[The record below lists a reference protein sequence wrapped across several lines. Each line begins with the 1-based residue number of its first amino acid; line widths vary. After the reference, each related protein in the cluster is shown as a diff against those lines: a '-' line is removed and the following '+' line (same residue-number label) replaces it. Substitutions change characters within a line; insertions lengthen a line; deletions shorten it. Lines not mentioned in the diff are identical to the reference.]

1 MINGYPP
8 CPKAGEERA
17 YIVTENERN
26 GVHVT
31 RYPVFPG
38 ITLIYRDIHAV
49 SQEEEGAGDA
59 RVLEIRHC
67 YEGRMEYTLGENTY
81 CLAPG
86 DLSVSEIAAL
96 PRETRF
102 PTGHFH
108 GVSVLIDIDR
118 APGCLSY
125 LLEDVDVEPRALAEK
140 FCAGGNVY
148 VSHSSPRV
156 EHIFSELY
164 GVPQELRKGYFK
176 VKVLE
181 LLLFLSSLS
190 PESDESAAHRVTK
203 PQVRLAQAIAQY
215 LDENM
220 DEKVTL
226 GRLQKQFGVSGAQI
240 RSCFL
245 RVWGVSAAAY
255 IRREK
260 MKRAAKELTDT
271 DRTVLDIAL
280 EYGYD
285 NASKF
290 AKTFRSVM
298 GASPAAYR
306 SGSWQNSYAPA
317 DARAAE
323 PESRDA

>member
-1 MINGYPP
+1 MKNGIGT
-8 CPKAGEERA
+8 CPEAVQPLMCLSGEGSTDR
-17 YIVTENERN
+17 IRL
-26 GVHVT
+26 T

-67 YEGRMEYTLGENTY
+67 LEGRMEYTVGGDTY

-86 DLSVSEIAAL
+86 DLSVSEICAL

-118 APGCLSY
+118 APGCLSC
-125 LLEDVDVEPRALAEK
+125 LLEDVNVEPRALAEK
-140 FCAGGNVY
+140 FCGGGNVY
-148 VSHSSPRV
+148 ISRSSPRV

-164 GVPQELRKGYFK
+164 GVPRELRKGYFK

-190 PESDESAAHRVTK
+190 PENDESAAHRVTAA
-203 PQVRLAQAIAQY
+203 QVRLAERIAQY

-220 DEKVTL
+220 EEKVTL
-226 GRLQKQFGVSGAQI
+226 GQLQKQFGVSAAQI
-240 RSCFL
+240 RHCFL
-245 RVWGVSAAAY
+245 RVWGISAATY

-260 MKRAAKELTDT
+260 MKRAAKALTDT

-290 AKTFRSVM
+290 AKAFRSVM
-298 GASPAAYR
+298 GAAPAAYR
-306 SGSWQNSYAPA
+306 SGSWQNSYAPG
-317 DARAAE
+317 DARTQAE
-323 PESRDA
+323 TPGA

>member
-1 MINGYPP
+1 MQKPGSS
-8 CPKAGEERA
+8 CPEMRTAVEAAPAARPLGEREGMT
-17 YIVTENERN
+17 VTP
-26 GVHVT
+26 
-31 RYPVFPG
+31 YPVFPG
-38 ITLIYRDIHAV
+38 ITLVYRDIHAV

-67 YEGRMEYTLGENTY
+67 FEGRMEYTFGDATY

-86 DLSVSEIAAL
+86 DLSVSEIAAC

-118 APGCLSY
+118 APGCLSC

-140 FCAGGNVY
+140 FCHGGNVY

-203 PQVRLAQAIAQY
+203 TQVDLAERIAQY
-215 LDENM
+215 LDGNM

-226 GRLQKQFGVSGAQI
+226 GQLQKKFGASGAQI
-240 RSCFL
+240 RNCF
-245 RVWGVSAAAY
+245 RQVFGISAAAY

-260 MKRAAKELTDT
+260 MKRAAKALTDT

-290 AKTFRSVM
+290 AKTFRTVM

-306 SGSWQNSYAPA
+306 SGAWQNTYAPA
-317 DARAAE
+317 DARRA
-323 PESRDA
+323 DA

>member
-1 MINGYPP
+1 MPASSKSVTASRGVWNIPSAPP
-8 CPKAGEERA
+8 PTASPPATSPSRRSPPARER
-17 YIVTENERN
+17 R
-26 GVHVT
+26 
-31 RYPVFPG
+31 
-38 ITLIYRDIHAV
+38 
-49 SQEEEGAGDA
+49 
-59 RVLEIRHC
+59 
-67 YEGRMEYTLGENTY
+67 
-81 CLAPG
+81 
-86 DLSVSEIAAL
+86 
-96 PRETRF
+96 
-102 PTGHFH
+102 

-118 APGCLSY
+118 APGCLSC

-140 FCAGGNVY
+140 FCHGGNVY

-203 PQVRLAQAIAQY
+203 TQVDLAERIAQY
-215 LDENM
+215 LDGNM

-226 GRLQKQFGVSGAQI
+226 GQLQKRFGASGAQI
-240 RSCFL
+240 RNCF
-245 RVWGVSAAAY
+245 RQVFGISAAAY

-260 MKRAAKELTDT
+260 MKRAAKALTDT

-290 AKTFRSVM
+290 AKTFRTVM

-306 SGSWQNSYAPA
+306 SGAWQNTYAPA
-317 DARAAE
+317 DARRA
-323 PESRDA
+323 DA

>member
-1 MINGYPP
+1 MTTGYNA
-8 CPKAGEERA
+8 CPEATQRDLCTVGESNRAGVRL
-17 YIVTENERN
+17 
-26 GVHVT
+26 T

-38 ITLIYRDIHAV
+38 ITLIYLDIHAV
-49 SQEEEGAGDA
+49 SQEEEGVGDA

-67 YEGRMEYTLGENTY
+67 FEGRMEYTPGEDTY

-86 DLSVSEIAAL
+86 DLSVSEIGAC

-118 APGCLSY
+118 APGCLSC
-125 LLEDVDVEPRALAEK
+125 LLEDVNVEPLALAEK
-140 FCAGGNVY
+140 FCGGGRVY

-190 PESDESAAHRVTK
+190 PENDESAAHRVTGA
-203 PQVRLAQAIAQY
+203 QVRLAEKIAQY

-220 DEKVTL
+220 EEKVTL
-226 GRLQKQFGVSGAQI
+226 GQLQKKFGVSAAQI

-245 RVWGVSAAAY
+245 RVWGISAATY

-260 MKRAAKELTDT
+260 MKRAAKALTDT

-290 AKTFRSVM
+290 AKAFRSVM
-298 GASPAAYR
+298 GAAPAAYR

-317 DARAAE
+317 DARTATETA
-323 PESRDA
+323 DN